1 MISKA
6 FTFPV
11 LSDTKPTD
19 HSLPAFMVST
29 TRGFLPRQDPV
40 VALPKEFAA
49 AESLLQRMPI
59 KTLSG
64 EPGLLA
70 TFTFGETLL
79 KELPD
84 LSAEVEKYRDDL
96 VVMNALYRDYSF
108 LASAY
113 LFEPCHERYMRGEE
127 YGLGRQSL
135 PRCIALPIVKV
146 AELAGFKPFM
156 EYAGSYALFNYQ
168 FEDPSKGL
176 EYDNLRLIRAFECGL
191 DPTSSEAGFVL
202 VHIAMVKESGALI
215 KGAVEMLEGCTGE
228 DRERFDDG
236 LRTLVGGLTKVN
248 AVMNTMW
255 KRSKPSGYTSFR
267 TFIFGI
273 TSQSMFPNGVIY
285 EGVSEEPMSF
295 RGESGANDSMI
306 PMCDNLLQVSMPE
319 TPLTDILKDFR
330 QYRPGNHREFLEAVR
345 DSAQQAGVR
354 EFAKG
359 DPMSAALYLQALDQV
374 RDFRWRHWCFTREYI
389 LKHTS
394 HPTATGGS
402 PIVTWLPNQLT
413 AVLVQMTET
422 APYCEKINGVSDIM
436 DNVNTQREQLRKE
449 VEKYCG
455 ERGPRDCA
463 LTSLE
468 RNRPPLIN
476 DRCTTFH
483 GTFTPYT
490 DTTNTKPWPPHTHT
504 TMTSRHAP
512 KQTSVERRK
521 GESALS
527 EFADYVQKQQA
538 LRRPPGQTPAV
549 LEDHDEL
556 SILDELGLSDDNKS
570 HIRLKTLLTDPAE
583 EHIPALAEHVKER
596 LVEGHGEVL
605 FDVGLEDSGESMGF
619 TKENWD
625 FALERIGSVCELIKA
640 DYKVLMTRNV
650 GGDVE
655 VGPRDA
661 KDTGTSGKMILRKR
675 PEDVDEVIETRIAVV
690 GNVDAGKSTMLG
702 VLVKGGLDDGRGK
715 ARVNLFR
722 HKHEIESGRTSSVGM
737 EIMGFD
743 SKSEVVVS
751 NVAGRKLTWEEIGRR
766 SAKVISFT
774 DLAGHE
780 RYLRTTVFGL
790 LSSEPNYCLLMVAAN
805 NGLVG
810 MSKEHLG
817 IALALNVPVMVV
829 ITKIDICPPQILEQ
843 TITQLTKILK
853 SPGARMI
860 SIFIKNREDC
870 INTAT
875 QFVSRRICPI
885 FQVSNVTG
893 DNLDLVR
900 MFLNVLP
907 HHGNYDSSAPL
918 EFHVND
924 TFSVPF
930 VGTVVSGVVKSGIIH
945 SGDTVLIGPDS
956 LGQFQTTKVRS
967 IERKRIQVPGC
978 SAGQSA
984 SLALRNVRR
993 KDVRKGMVVLH
1004 KADKPDPSTGIIPN
1018 PKVYREF
1025 VAEVLIL
1032 SHATTIKTKYQAMLH
1047 VGPVSQTCAIIDI
1060 DRQYIRTG
1068 DRAQVAFRFVQR
1080 PEYLTVGDRILFR
1093 EGRTKGLGIVKRVG
1107 YDAKHPLNPEL
1118 AKEQEQEQEKE
1129 KENGQQTEGQVS

>member
-1 MISKA
+1 MSKSS
-6 FTFPV
+6 FSFPV
-11 LSDTKPTD
+11 LTDPRPDDT
-19 HSLPAFMVST
+19 SMPAFMVST
-29 TRGFLPRQDPV
+29 TRGFLPRQNPV
-40 VALPKEFAA
+40 VELPSEFMAL
-49 AESLLQRMPI
+49 ESLLRRMPI

-70 TFTFGETLL
+70 SFEFGDTVI

-84 LSAEVEKYRDDL
+84 LTAEIEKYRDDL
-96 VVMNALYRDYSF
+96 VIMNALYRDYSF

-113 LFEPCHERYMRGEE
+113 LLEPCHERFLKGEP

-135 PRCIALPIVKV
+135 PRSIALPIVKV
-146 AELAGFKPFM
+146 AEIAGFKPFM
-156 EYAGSYALFNYQ
+156 EYAGSYALFNYRL
-168 FEDPSKGL
+168 EDPEKGL
-176 EYDNLRLIRAFECGL
+176 DYDNLRLIRAFEQGL

-202 VHIAMVKESGALI
+202 VHIAMVKQSGALVD
-215 KGAVEMLEGCTGE
+215 GTVEMLNGCME
-228 DRERFDDG
+228 KDRERFDEG
-236 LRTLVGGLTKVN
+236 LRTLVDGLKKVN
-248 AVMNTMW
+248 AVMNSEYQTFLSLPTCANQGAAMW
-255 KRSKPSGYTSFR
+255 NKSKPQGYTTFR

-273 TSQSMFPNGVIY
+273 TSQSMFPNGVVY

-306 PMCDNLLQVSMPE
+306 PLCDNLLQIQMPD
-319 TPLTDILKDFR
+319 TPLTNILRDFR
-330 QYRPGNHREFLEAVR
+330 QYRPGNHRDFLEAVR
-345 DSAQQAGVR
+345 DGAEQSGVK
-354 EFAKG
+354 EFALG
-359 DPMSAALYLQALDQV
+359 DPVSAALYLRALDEV

-389 LKHTS
+389 LKRTS

-402 PIVTWLPNQLT
+402 PIVTWLPNQLQ
-413 AVLVQMTET
+413 AVMTQMID
-422 APYCEKINGVSDIM
+422 AANHCQSIQGVSDIM
-436 DNVNTQREQLRKE
+436 DAVNLQQETLKKE
-449 VEKYCG
+449 VAK
-455 ERGPRDCA
+455 CA
-463 LTSLE
+463 SNDDLE
-468 RNRPPLIN
+468 SAQN
-476 DRCTTFH
+476 
-483 GTFTPYT
+483 
-490 DTTNTKPWPPHTHT
+490 
-504 TMTSRHAP
+504 MTSRHQKLSP
-512 KQTSVERRK
+512 VERRK

-538 LRRPPGQTPAV
+538 LRRPGGQPAAAT
-549 LEDHDEL
+549 LEEHDEL
-556 SILDELGLSDDNKS
+556 DILDTLGLSDDTSS
-570 HIRLKTLLTDPAE
+570 HIRLKTLLLDPAE
-583 EHIPALAEHVKER
+583 ENVAALAEHVRGR
-596 LVEGHGEVL
+596 LDEGHGETL
-605 FDVGLEDSGESMGF
+605 FDLGLEDSGESMNFSEEEWAG
-619 TKENWD
+619 
-625 FALERIGSVCELIKA
+625 ALARLTDACEVVKA
-640 DYKVLMTRNV
+640 DYKMLMTRNV

-655 VGPRDA
+655 VGPVNA
-661 KDTGTSGKMILRKR
+661 KEKGLCGKMILRRR
-675 PEDVDEVIETRIAVV
+675 PESVDDVIETRIAVV

-743 SKSEVVVS
+743 SKGEIIVS

-780 RYLRTTVFGL
+780 KYLRTTVFGL
-790 LSSEPNYCLLMVAAN
+790 LSCEPNYCLLMVAAN

-843 TITQLTKILK
+843 TISQLTKILK
-853 SPGARMI
+853 SPGARKI
-860 SIFIKNREDC
+860 PIFIKNREEC
-870 INTAT
+870 VNTAT

-893 DNLDLVR
+893 ANLDLVR
-900 MFLNVLP
+900 TFLNILP
-907 HHGNYDSSAPL
+907 HHGNYNADAPL
-918 EFHVND
+918 EFHIND

-930 VGTVVSGVVKSGIIH
+930 VGTVVSGVVKSGVIH
-945 SGDTVLIGPDS
+945 TGDTILVGPDS
-956 LGQFQTTKVRS
+956 LGQFTTTKVRS

-1004 KADKPDPSTGIIPN
+1004 KPDKPDPVTGTVAP

-1093 EGRTKGLGIVKRVG
+1093 EGRTKGLGIVKQVG
-1107 YDAKHPLNPEL
+1107 YDPKHPLNPEL
-1118 AKEQEQEQEKE
+1118 QQEIR
-1129 KENGQQTEGQVS
+1129 EGRVPAEV